1 MKLLKR
7 AERVYDK
14 AVDVMLLGAA
24 LLIILDALAVSQ
36 DVIIRK
42 FFDFT
47 WAPLYEIITYTLV
60 WITFLGTT
68 AILRAHGHVKMDS
81 VLGRFPVRTQAL
93 INFITSC
100 AVMVLLVGIIFY
112 TVRLTVSD
120 YQRHFILATILN
132 PPKWPI
138 EIVIPLGF
146 LMLFVQVIRNA
157 AGFLNTWRTGEK
169 PEETPAERSEF

>member
-1 MKLLKR
+1 
-7 AERVYDK
+7 
-14 AVDVMLLGAA
+14 MLLASA
-24 LLIILDALAVSQ
+24 VLIILDALSVSQ

-42 FFDFT
+42 FFNFT
-47 WAPLYEIITYTLV
+47 WAPLYEINTYTLV

-81 VLGRFPVRTQAL
+81 VIGRFSERTQAL

-100 AVMVLLVGIIFY
+100 AVMVLLAGIVFY

-120 YQRHFILATILN
+120 YQHNFILATILN

-138 EIVIPLGF
+138 EIIIPVGF
-146 LMLFVQVIRNA
+146 FMLFIQVIRNA
-157 AGFLNTWRTGEK
+157 LGFLKTYRTGIT
-169 PEETPAERSEF
+169 PEETPGERSEF